1 MYFFDFLKKNY
12 IISENNIIIVKF
24 AMVFLQLYTKKKQTQ
39 NEK

>member
-1 MYFFDFLKKNY
+1 MYFFYLFFKNY
-12 IISENNIIIVKF
+12 IISENNIISVKF